1 MICNLRLTLSI
12 IALSVIMVGCK
23 SMNQVSKEPTKT
35 NVLTEKERITFE
47 EQFIDAN
54 KEKMLGNIS
63 EALKGFQ
70 KCISI
75 DPSQAAPYYEL
86 AQINAEQG
94 NESKAYELV
103 STAVEINSDNYW
115 YSYLKAKL
123 AIELQKIDEAIKIY
137 EKLAK
142 KKPGDIEMRFELAG
156 MYLFK
161 GNIKAGFTE
170 LDRIEDEIGV
180 SDQISM
186 LKHQIYLKSG
196 EVDKAAAEIRKLIDA
211 NPGSMEY
218 YKTLADTYMVN
229 GKEQEAIAVYDE
241 MERLAPNDPQLNFA
255 LANFYR
261 QKGDEA
267 KAKTYI
273 YRVFE
278 NPEAN
283 IDQKVKILLDYFD
296 ASVKNKEA
304 EQEAFEL
311 CERLVTA
318 HPNEAKAHA
327 MYADFLYRDKQLN
340 AAARQYRRTLEIDS
354 SRYAIW
360 NQLIVVESELEEY
373 ETLIKTSDR
382 ALELFPNQPFPYFF
396 AGIASMQLK
405 RNEQAIAY
413 FEVGQDYALENKA
426 LKAQFLASLGDAY
439 HANKQ
444 KSKAYE
450 AYDRSLKIEPSNVYV
465 LNNYSYYLSLDKENL
480 EKAAEMASLA
490 NKIAPNESS
499 FEDTYG
505 WVLFQQGKYEMA
517 QEWIKKAYNNGGSKS
532 GVIVEHLGDVASRL
546 GNKEEAITYWKKAK
560 ELGVESETIDNK
572 IKDGIYYE

>member
-1 MICNLRLTLSI
+1 MIYNLRLTI
-12 IALSVIMVGCK
+12 FIVALSALMAGCK
-23 SMNQVSKEPTKT
+23 STKQAPKEQAKVS
-35 NVLTEKERITFE
+35 VLTEKERISFE
-47 EQFIDAN
+47 EHFIDAN
-54 KEKMLGNIS
+54 KEKMLGNID
-63 EALKGFQ
+63 AAQKGFM
-70 KCISI
+70 KSIAI

-86 AQINAEQG
+86 AQINADLG
-94 NESKAYELV
+94 NMTKGYEFASK
-103 STAVEINSDNYW
+103 AVEINPDNYW
-115 YSYLKAKL
+115 YSYFKAKI

-137 EKLAK
+137 ERLAK
-142 KKPGDIEMRFELAG
+142 QKPGDIEMRYELAG

-161 GNIKAGFTE
+161 GNVKAGFAE
-170 LDRIEDEIGV
+170 LDRIEEEMGV

-186 LKHQIYLKSG
+186 LKHQIYLKTG
-196 EVDKAAAEIRKLIDA
+196 EVDKAAAEVRKLILE

-229 GKEQEAIAVYDE
+229 GKEKEALAVYEE
-241 MERLAPNDPQLNFA
+241 MEQLAPNDAKMNFA

-261 QKGDEA
+261 QKGEEE
-267 KAKTYI
+267 KAKKYI
-273 YRVFE
+273 YRAFE
-278 NPEAN
+278 NPEAEL
-283 IDQKVKILLDYFD
+283 DQKIKVLLDYFD
-296 ASVKNKEA
+296 ASGNNKVA

-311 CERLVTA
+311 CERLVIA

-340 AAARQYRRTLEIDS
+340 AAARQYRRTLELDS

-405 RNEQAIAY
+405 KNNQAIAY
-413 FEVGQDYALENKA
+413 LEVGQDFVLDNKA
-426 LKAQFLASLGDAY
+426 LKAQFLASLGDAF
-439 HANKQ
+439 HADGQ
-444 KSKAYE
+444 KVKAYE
-450 AYDRSLKIEPSNVYV
+450 AYDKSLKIEPSNVYV

-480 EKAAEMASLA
+480 DKAAEMASLA

-505 WVLFQQGKYEMA
+505 WVLFQQGKYEEA
-517 QEWIKKAYNNGGSKS
+517 KKWIEKAYNNGGSTS
-532 GVIVEHLGDVASRL
+532 GVIVEHLGDVASKL
-546 GNKEEAITYWKKAK
+546 GNREGAISYWKKAK
-560 ELGVESETIDNK
+560 ELGVESKMIDKK
-572 IKDGIYYE
+572 INEGIYYE

>member
-1 MICNLRLTLSI
+1 MSNKQ
-12 IALSVIMVGCK
+12 A
-23 SMNQVSKEPTKT
+23 SKEPIQIS
-35 NVLTEKERITFE
+35 VLTEKQRIAFE
-47 EQFIDAN
+47 EELIDAN
-54 KEKMLGNIS
+54 KEKMLGS
-63 EALKGFQ
+63 LDAAQKGFL

-75 DPSQAAPYYEL
+75 DPNQAAPYYEL
-86 AQINAEQG
+86 AQINADQG
-94 NESKAYELV
+94 NISSAYEYVSKAVELN
-103 STAVEINSDNYW
+103 ADNYW
-115 YSYLKAKL
+115 YAYLKAKL

-137 EKLAK
+137 ESLAK
-142 KKPGDIEMRFELAG
+142 QKPGDIEMRYELAG

-161 GNIKAGFTE
+161 GNIKAGFAE
-170 LDRIEDEIGV
+170 LDRIEDEMGV

-186 LKHQIYLKSG
+186 LKHQIYLKGG
-196 EVDKAAAEIRKLIDA
+196 EVDKAAAEVRKLIEA

-283 IDQKVKILLDYFD
+283 IDQKIKILLDYFD
-296 ASVKNKEA
+296 ASDNNKVA

-311 CERLVTA
+311 CERLVDA
-318 HPNEAKAHA
+318 HPDQAKAHA

-340 AAARQYRRTLEIDS
+340 AAARQYRKTLELDS

-360 NQLIVVESELEEY
+360 NQLIVVESELEQY
-373 ETLIKTSDR
+373 ESLIKTADR

-405 RNEQAIAY
+405 NNSKAI
-413 FEVGQDYALENKA
+413 DYLETGKDFVLENKV
-426 LKAQFLASLGDAY
+426 LKAQFFASLGDAY
-439 HANKQ
+439 RANNLKD
-444 KSKAYE
+444 KSYE
-450 AYDRSLKIEPSNVYV
+450 AYDKSLKIEPSNVYV

-480 EKAAEMASLA
+480 DKAAEMASLT

-505 WVLFQQGKYEMA
+505 WVLFQQGKYEEA
-517 QEWIKKAYNNGGSKS
+517 KLWIEKAYNNGGKTS
-532 GVIVEHLGDVASRL
+532 GVIVEHLGDVASKL
-546 GNKEEAITYWKKAK
+546 GKKEEAVAYWTKAK
-560 ELGVESETIDNK
+560 ELGVESKMIDKK
-572 IKDGIYYE
+572 IKDGVYYE